1 MTNEQLV
8 VQIKAGIDAP
18 GNMLALWEQMR
29 KFISMIARKYAGYAE
44 LEDLEQEGYI
54 ALCKAVDH
62 YEEEGAAFTTYAA
75 YWIKQ
80 QIVRYIEES
89 GATVRIPTNERI
101 AQQRYNKAVRVFLAY
116 HGRKPTQAEI
126 AHCMGVSVK
135 RVESIE
141 KSLRMATIKSLD
153 QPIEE
158 GEGNALGDFV
168 PSGEDMEGDTL
179 DRVQHG
185 QLKAVLWSLADSL
198 PDQQGRILR
207 LRYQEGKTLKEV
219 GEVISI
225 SKERVRTV
233 QDKAIRNLRKAPYI
247 DQLRPFLPEKKEA
260 LCYRHCGVS
269 EFNRTWTSSVERA
282 ALEG

>member
-62 YEEEGAAFTTYAA
+62 YEEEGAAFITYAA

-89 GATVRIPTNERI
+89 GAIVRIPAHERI
-101 AQQRYNKAVRVFLAY
+101 SQQKYKRAVNALQS
-116 HGRKPTQAEI
+116 HCGIKPSQGEI
-126 AHCMGVSVK
+126 AHYMGISVEK
-135 RVESIE
+135 VKSIE
-141 KSLRMATIKSLD
+141 KSLNMVTVKSLD
-153 QPIEE
+153 EPIEE

-179 DRVQHG
+179 DRVQHE
-185 QLKAVLWSLADSL
+185 QLKAVLWSLVDSL

-233 QDKAIRNLRKAPYI
+233 QDKATRNLRKAHYI

-269 EFNRTWTSSVERA
+269 EFNRTRTSSVERA